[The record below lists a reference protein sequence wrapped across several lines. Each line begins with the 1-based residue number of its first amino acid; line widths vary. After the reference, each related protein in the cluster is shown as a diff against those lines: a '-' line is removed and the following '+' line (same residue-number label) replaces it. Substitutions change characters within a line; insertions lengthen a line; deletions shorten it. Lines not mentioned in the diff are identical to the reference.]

1 MKASLLIFL
10 AAVLVTGSSLTIMN
24 NACKSGHH
32 AWCAPISD
40 IRHHVKTGRCPTS
53 PNLTAPI
60 PFTIVDLVCSM
71 QRSDVLRMKADIAIQ
86 LVGVSPPAWPVPSE
100 KIKIFLDIAS
110 LETLWKSY

>member
-40 IRHHVKTGRCPTS
+40 IRHHVKTGR
-53 PNLTAPI
+53 
-60 PFTIVDLVCSM
+60 
-71 QRSDVLRMKADIAIQ
+71 
-86 LVGVSPPAWPVPSE
+86 G
-100 KIKIFLDIAS
+100 
-110 LETLWKSY
+110 